1 MARYLSE
8 FARAGLVNIAGGCC
22 GNTPA
27 HIAAIAEALKGV
39 APRPLAE
46 SSESDFEE
54 TVTEVAR

>member
-27 HIAAIAEALKGV
+27 HIAAIAKALEEV
-39 APRPLAE
+39 PPRPLARTPEPE
-46 SSESDFEE
+46 SEE
-54 TVTEVAR
+54 TVTEVAP